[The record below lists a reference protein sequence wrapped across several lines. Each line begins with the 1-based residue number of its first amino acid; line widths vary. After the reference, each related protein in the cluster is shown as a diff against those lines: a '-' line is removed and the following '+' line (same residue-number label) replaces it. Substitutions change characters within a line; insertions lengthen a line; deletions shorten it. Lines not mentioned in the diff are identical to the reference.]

1 MGTLMKFEMHKLKK
15 QKSFYICTLIMVAL
29 LFLSAMTTNALMNGS
44 PEFAAQFSGSG
55 IDSMIGALGNCSFL
69 LIAGIFTALTVC
81 EDYEQQTVKNIF
93 SRGYSRGSAYT
104 AKLMTVWIATSV
116 MFLIAELAALISGSL
131 YFGIGEVESL
141 RFLAILGVQYVVAMA
156 NVALFFAF
164 SSTFR
169 KNGSSIAATIVAPM
183 LVNVML
189 SLADSLLKLKDVSL
203 TSYWLSSFLGDLT
216 LSVGLERMTVC
227 LVASLIYIPVFV
239 FVGMKVNRDI
249 ELQKTFIAT
258 ATRFLRSSG
267 CVYGLQFDFPDEDHY
282 S

>member
-29 LFLSAMTTNALMNGS
+29 LFLSAMTTNALVNGS
-44 PEFAAQFSGSG
+44 PEFAAQFKGSG

-93 SRGYSRGSAYT
+93 SRGYSRGSVYT

-131 YFGIGEVESL
+131 YFGIGETESL
-141 RFLAILGVQYVVAMA
+141 RFLAVLGVQYVVAMA
-156 NVALFFAF
+156 NVAMFFAI
-164 SSTFR
+164 SSVLR

-183 LVNVML
+183 LVNVVL

-203 TSYWLSSFLGDLT
+203 TNYWLSSFLGDLT
-216 LSVGLERMTVC
+216 LSVGSGRMTVC
-227 LVASLIYIPVFV
+227 LVAALIYIPVFV
-239 FVGMKVNRDI
+239 IFGMRINRKI
-249 ELQKTFIAT
+249 EL
-258 ATRFLRSSG
+258 
-267 CVYGLQFDFPDEDHY
+267 
-282 S
+282 